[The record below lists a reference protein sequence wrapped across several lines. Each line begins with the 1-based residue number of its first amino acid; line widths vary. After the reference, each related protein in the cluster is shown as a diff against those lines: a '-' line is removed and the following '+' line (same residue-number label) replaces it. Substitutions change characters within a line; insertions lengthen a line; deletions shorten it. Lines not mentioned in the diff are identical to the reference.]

1 VADDDQQL
9 CESLK
14 LLLQERQYD
23 VRTAPDGRRCLEVI
37 KEYMPDVLVLDLA
50 MPHLDGFGVLQEMEV
65 LEFDGQLPDVIVLTG
80 HGGISDGAR
89 AIKSGAIGF
98 LTKPAR
104 NIELLTLI
112 SRAVAG
118 RRALDQKRAVFTD
131 SKKHWECAV
140 SCHRENIRHVVNQIA
155 AEIEAFGLILPKGIR
170 RILMAVDEGV
180 TNAIIHGG
188 LEVGSI
194 LKERTDPLAF
204 EEACAER
211 EGDPNYADRRVR
223 VALDID
229 PEELVIVVEDQG
241 PGFEVGKLPDP
252 DDPEALLMASGRG
265 IIIMQALLDEVRF
278 EDSGRRAILIQRAPK
293 ANARP
298 TKQVI

>member
-1 VADDDQQL
+1 MTSSTGRDGAARVLVADDDQQL

-131 SKKHWECAV
+131 SKKHWECVV

-155 AEIEAFGLILPKGIR
+155 AEIEAFGLILPK
-170 RILMAVDEGV
+170 
-180 TNAIIHGG
+180 
-188 LEVGSI
+188 
-194 LKERTDPLAF
+194 
-204 EEACAER
+204 
-211 EGDPNYADRRVR
+211 
-223 VALDID
+223 
-229 PEELVIVVEDQG
+229 
-241 PGFEVGKLPDP
+241 
-252 DDPEALLMASGRG
+252 
-265 IIIMQALLDEVRF
+265 
-278 EDSGRRAILIQRAPK
+278 
-293 ANARP
+293 
-298 TKQVI
+298 